1 MKIKQSR
8 FQTYIP
14 YRTMMNAG
22 SHNQTL
28 TALCLDFRSLHN
40 VNVTFL
46 HNGLGRHRDENEGR
60 GFRVPCP
67 TSL

>member
-1 MKIKQSR
+1 
-8 FQTYIP
+8 
-14 YRTMMNAG
+14 MNAG

-46 HNGLGRHRDENEGR
+46 HNGLGRHRDEDQGQ

-67 TSL
+67 KGL